1 MPSRTWSL
9 PTLVISCSLSLLG
22 CDTETSDETFRS
34 GGHGGHGG
42 HGSHGG
48 HGGHGSHGHH
58 GHGHHGHGGH
68 GRTWLDIR
76 DLLEDYD
83 ADTNPYSDPALW
95 VAGPDAA
102 EDFVLSVDLSTTIV
116 YPDLSTE
123 IIHPQRPVTP
133 ELDIFYIHPTVNLSP
148 IPGNDDLSDATTL
161 HAFVKESVARF
172 STIGRVI
179 APRYHSG
186 TAGCFLAGGTTLE
199 DCLEIAYA
207 DVEASFAHYLA
218 NHWDGQKLVIAG
230 WSQGAIMTRMLMQRF
245 VQDHPDLMSRVA
257 VVMPMSGDLELDSF
271 AEIPACEEDDE
282 TGCYLAFHA
291 FLDGA
296 EPQPGTVIGDW
307 ADAEAACTD
316 VAGAADED
324 GLLTLSVFSTPTVPG
339 LLPTDAL
346 QPLPITIDTP
356 FFAFSGYYAGG
367 CVDGYMEVTQAD
379 SGDPRWTPINY
390 AHPFVV
396 ADPPF
401 GLGLHIFDWSLAM
414 GDLLYLV
421 ETKADEL
428 EDNCRFRV
436 RK

>member
-34 GGHGGHGG
+34 GGHGGHGH
-42 HGSHGG
+42 HG
-48 HGGHGSHGHH
+48 HGHH
-58 GHGHHGHGGH
+58 GHGHHGHDGH

-95 VAGPDAA
+95 LSGPDAA
-102 EDFVLSVDLSTTIV
+102 DDVVLSVDLSTTIV

-123 IIHPQRPVTP
+123 TVHPQRPVNP
-133 ELDIFYIHPTVNLSP
+133 ELDIFYVHPTVNLSP
-148 IPGNDDLSDATTL
+148 YPGNDDLSDVTS
-161 HAFVKESVARF
+161 VQSVMKETARF
-172 STIGRVI
+172 STIGRVV

-186 TAGCFLAGGTTLE
+186 TAGCFLAGGEVLD

-207 DVEASFAHYLA
+207 DVEDSFAYYLA
-218 NHWDGQKLVIAG
+218 HHWTGQKLMIAG
-230 WSQGAIMTRMLMQRF
+230 YSQGAVMTRMLMQRF
-245 VQDHPDLMSRVA
+245 VQDHPDLMSRIA

-271 AEIPACEEDDE
+271 DEIPPCEEDE
-282 TGCYLAFHA
+282 QTGCYLAYHA
-291 FLDGA
+291 FLAGA
-296 EPQPGTVIGDW
+296 GPQSGTVLGDW
-307 ADAEAACTD
+307 SDAEAACTD
-316 VAGAADED
+316 VAGRADED
-324 GLLTLSVFSTPTVPG
+324 GLFTMSVFPAPSSHVF
-339 LLPTDAL
+339 LQTDAL
-346 QPLPITIDTP
+346 NPLPIAITTP
-356 FFAFSGYYAGG
+356 FFAFPGYYAGG
-367 CVDGYMEVTQAD
+367 CVDGYLEVSPANPDDQ
-379 SGDPRWTPINY
+379 RWAPIDY
-390 AHPFVV
+390 TDPFVV